1 VFGQD
6 SGFDEYKSVDP
17 HSDLPSTGHSY
28 PESLTKNERKA
39 LKKNTEAIASLR
51 VAFATT
57 YTADAMIEAS
67 IDEVGESLPKLRA
80 NAR

>member
-1 VFGQD
+1 MFGQD
-6 SGFDEYKSVDP
+6 SGFDEYQSVDP
-17 HSDLPSTGHSY
+17 HSDLRHSD

-39 LKKNTEAIASLR
+39 LKKNTKAIASLR

-57 YTADAMIEAS
+57 YTVDAMNEAS
-67 IDEVGESLPKLRA
+67 IDEVGESLSKLRA